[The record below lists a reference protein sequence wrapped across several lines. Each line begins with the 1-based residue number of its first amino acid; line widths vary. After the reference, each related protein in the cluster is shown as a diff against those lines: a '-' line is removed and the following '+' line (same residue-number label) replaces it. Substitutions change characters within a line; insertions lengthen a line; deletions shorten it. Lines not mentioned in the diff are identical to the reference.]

1 MKHMKGPKIVL
12 LTDFSPLSK
21 VAMNYAVKM
30 AANLSAEFTVL
41 NIVRLEGI
49 PKANLKLRQ
58 IERSIAQI
66 SEEEGE
72 KLVKEI
78 TTQIKGNYT
87 INYKAIKARTVAEM
101 VRRYVDK
108 NQTNMVVMGLQ
119 GASALKK
126 ARLGG
131 TTVSVI
137 DECKVPVMAI
147 PALAKYRN
155 MEHIVYASDLKH
167 VQKEL
172 DIIVEFARIFGS
184 TVHMIHVK
192 PVIDKKLEAQKVTVE
207 EIIAKI
213 GYDKL
218 DFKLIVDDDVTT
230 AIDGYIKKTKAD
242 LLTTFTHKLSLEE
255 KLFGRS
261 VTRKLAYQGTIPLLA
276 VKRK

>member
-1 MKHMKGPKIVL
+1 MKGPKIVL

-21 VAMNYAVKM
+21 VAINYAIKM
-30 AANLSAEFTVL
+30 AANLSAEFTIL

-58 IERSIAQI
+58 IEKNIAEI
-66 SEEEGE
+66 SEEEGA

-78 TTQIKGNYT
+78 TDAVKGNYV
-87 INYKAIKARTVAEM
+87 INYKAIRARTVAEM
-101 VRRYVDK
+101 VRKYVDK
-108 NQTNMVVMGLQ
+108 HSTNLVVMGLQ

-147 PALAKYRN
+147 PQFAKFKN
-155 MEHIVYASDLKH
+155 LEHIVYASDLKN

-172 DIIVEFARIFGS
+172 EIIVEFARIFGS
-184 TVHMIHVK
+184 SVHMIHVA
-192 PVIDKKLEAQKVTVE
+192 PMLDKKLESAKNTVG
-207 EIIAKI
+207 EIIHKM

-218 DFKLIVDDDVTT
+218 DFQFILDDDVTT

-255 KLFGRS
+255 KLFGKS

>member
-1 MKHMKGPKIVL
+1 MKGPKIVM

-30 AANLSAEFTVL
+30 AANLDADFTIL

-58 IERSIAQI
+58 IEKNIAEI
-66 SEEEGE
+66 SEEEGT
-72 KLVKEI
+72 KLVKEL
-78 TTQIKGNYT
+78 TAGIKGNYT
-87 INYKAIKARTVAEM
+87 INYKAIRARTVAEM
-101 VRRYVDK
+101 VRKYVDK
-108 NQTNMVVMGLQ
+108 NKTNMVVMGLQ

-147 PALAKYRN
+147 PEFARYKNL
-155 MEHIVYASDLKH
+155 EHIVYASDLKN

-184 TVHMIHVK
+184 TVHMIHVA
-192 PVIDKKLEAQKVTVE
+192 PVMDKKLEAAKNNVSD
-207 EIIAKI
+207 IIAKM

-218 DFKLIVDDDVTT
+218 SFELILDDDITT
-230 AIDGYIKKTKAD
+230 AIDSYIKKTKAD

-255 KLFGRS
+255 KLFGKS

>member
-1 MKHMKGPKIVL
+1 MKGPKIVM

-30 AANLSAEFTVL
+30 AANLDADFTIL

-58 IERSIAQI
+58 IEKNIAEI
-66 SEEEGE
+66 SEEEGT
-72 KLVKEI
+72 KLVKEL
-78 TTQIKGNYT
+78 TAGIKGNYT
-87 INYKAIKARTVAEM
+87 INYKAIRARTVAEM
-101 VRRYVDK
+101 VRKYVDK
-108 NQTNMVVMGLQ
+108 NKTNMVVMGLQ

-147 PALAKYRN
+147 PEFARYKNL
-155 MEHIVYASDLKH
+155 EHIVYASDLKN

-184 TVHMIHVK
+184 TVHMIHVA
-192 PVIDKKLEAQKVTVE
+192 PVMDKKLEAAKNNVSD
-207 EIIAKI
+207 IIAKM

-218 DFKLIVDDDVTT
+218 SFELILDDDITT

-255 KLFGRS
+255 KLFGKS

>member
-1 MKHMKGPKIVL
+1 MKGPKIVL

-21 VAMNYAVKM
+21 VALTYAIKM
-30 AANLSAEFTVL
+30 AANLNAEFTIL

-58 IERSIAQI
+58 IEKNIAAI
-66 SEEEGE
+66 SEEEGA

-78 TTQIKGNYT
+78 TASIKGDYA
-87 INYKAIKARTVAEM
+87 INYKAIRARTVAEM
-101 VRRYVDK
+101 VRKYVAK
-108 NQTNMVVMGLQ
+108 NKTNMVVMGLQ

-147 PALAKYRN
+147 PEFAKFRN
-155 MEHIVYASDLKH
+155 LEHIVYASDLKY

-172 DIIVEFARIFGS
+172 DIIVEFARVFGS
-184 TVHMIHVK
+184 SVHMIHVA
-192 PVIDKKLEAQKVTVE
+192 PVLDKKLETAKNTVN
-207 EIIAKI
+207 EIIVKT
-213 GYDKL
+213 GYDKIDFQFIL
-218 DFKLIVDDDVTT
+218 DEDVTT
-230 AIDGYIKKTKAD
+230 AIDAYIKKTKAD

-255 KLFGRS
+255 KIFGRS

>member
-1 MKHMKGPKIVL
+1 MKGPKIVM

-30 AANLSAEFTVL
+30 AAGLNAEFTIL

-58 IERSIAQI
+58 IEKNIAMI
-66 SEEEGE
+66 SEEEGA
-72 KLVKEI
+72 KLVKEL
-78 TTQIKGNYT
+78 TASIKGNYT
-87 INYKAIKARTVAEM
+87 INYKAIRARTVAEM
-101 VRRYVDK
+101 VRKYVDK
-108 NQTNMVVMGLQ
+108 NKTNMVVMGLQ

-147 PALAKYRN
+147 PEFARYKNL
-155 MEHIVYASDLKH
+155 EHIVYASDLKN

-184 TVHMIHVK
+184 TVHMIHVA
-192 PVIDKKLEAQKVTVE
+192 PVMDKKLEAAKNNVAD
-207 EIIAKI
+207 IIAKM

-218 DFKLIVDDDVTT
+218 SFELILDDDITT

-255 KLFGRS
+255 KLFGKS

>member
-1 MKHMKGPKIVL
+1 MNGPNIVM

-21 VAMNYAVKM
+21 VAMNYALKM
-30 AANLSAEFTVL
+30 AANLNADFTIL

-58 IERSIAQI
+58 IEKNIAEI
-66 SEEEGE
+66 SEEEGF
-72 KLVKEI
+72 KLVKEL
-78 TTQIKGNYT
+78 TAGSKCNYT
-87 INYKAIKARTVAEM
+87 INFKAIRARTVAEM
-101 VRRYVDK
+101 VRKYVDK
-108 NQTNMVVMGLQ
+108 NKTNMVVMGLQ

-147 PALAKYRN
+147 PEFARYKNL
-155 MEHIVYASDLKH
+155 EHIVYASDLKN

-184 TVHMIHVK
+184 MVHMIHVA
-192 PVIDKKLEAQKVTVE
+192 PVMDKKLEAAKNNVSD
-207 EIIAKI
+207 IITKM

-218 DFKLIVDDDVTT
+218 SFELILDDDITT

-255 KLFGRS
+255 KLFGKS

>member
-1 MKHMKGPKIVL
+1 MKGPKIVL

-30 AANLSAEFTVL
+30 AANLSAEFTIL

-58 IERSIAQI
+58 IEKNIAAI
-66 SEEEGE
+66 SQEEGAR
-72 KLVKEI
+72 LVKEI
-78 TTQIKGNYT
+78 TSQIKGNYT
-87 INYKAIKARTVAEM
+87 IQFKAIRAHTVAEM
-101 VRRYVDK
+101 VRKYIDK

-137 DECKVPVMAI
+137 DVCKVPVMAI
-147 PALAKYRN
+147 PELARYRN

-167 VQKEL
+167 AQKEL
-172 DIIVEFARIFGS
+172 EIIVEFARIFGS
-184 TVHMIHVK
+184 AVHMIHVA
-192 PVIDKKLEAQKVTVE
+192 PVMDKKLEASKNLVE
-207 EIIAKI
+207 EIINEMS
-213 GYDKL
+213 YDKL
-218 DFKLIVDDDVTT
+218 DFQLILDDDVTT

>member
-1 MKHMKGPKIVL
+1 
-12 LTDFSPLSK
+12 
-21 VAMNYAVKM
+21 M
-30 AANLSAEFTVL
+30 AANLSADFTIL
-41 NIVRLEGI
+41 NIVRLEGV

-58 IERSIAQI
+58 IEKNIAAI
-66 SEEEGE
+66 SEEEGA
-72 KLVKEI
+72 KLIKDI
-78 TTQIKGNYT
+78 TTTIKGNYT
-87 INYKAIKARTVAEM
+87 INYKAVRARTVAEM
-101 VRRYVDK
+101 VRKYVNK
-108 NQTNMVVMGLQ
+108 NETNMVVMGLQ

-147 PALAKYRN
+147 PELAKYKN
-155 MEHIVYASDLKH
+155 LEHIVYASDLNN

-172 DIIVEFARIFGS
+172 DIIIEFASIFGS
-184 TVHMIHVK
+184 TVHMIHVA
-192 PVIDKKLEAQKVTVE
+192 PVMDKKLEADKYRVS
-207 EIIAKI
+207 EIISKM
-213 GYDKL
+213 GYGKL
-218 DFKLIVDDDVTT
+218 DFKLILDEDITT

-255 KLFGRS
+255 KLFGKS

>member
-1 MKHMKGPKIVL
+1 MKGPKIVL

-21 VAMNYAVKM
+21 VAMNFAVKM
-30 AANLSAEFTVL
+30 AANLNAEFTIL
-41 NIVRLEGI
+41 NIVRLEGVS
-49 PKANLKLRQ
+49 KANLKLRQ
-58 IERSIAQI
+58 IEKSIAQI
-66 SEEEGE
+66 SEEEGAT
-72 KLVKEI
+72 LVKEI
-78 TTQIKGNYT
+78 TATIKGNYT
-87 INYKAIKARTVAEM
+87 ISYKAIRARTVAEM
-101 VRRYVDK
+101 VRKYVDK

-119 GASALKK
+119 GASAMKK

-131 TTVSVI
+131 TTVGVI

-155 MEHIVYASDLKH
+155 MENIVYASDLKN

-184 TVHMIHVK
+184 TVHMIHVT
-192 PVIDKKLEAQKVTVE
+192 PLIDKKIEAEKIAVE

-218 DFKLIVDDDVTT
+218 DFKLIVEDDITT

-255 KLFGRS
+255 KLFGKS

>member
-1 MKHMKGPKIVL
+1 MKGPKIVL

-21 VAMNYAVKM
+21 VAINFAVKM
-30 AANLSAEFTVL
+30 AANLAAEFTIL
-41 NIVRLEGI
+41 NIVRLEGV
-49 PKANLKLRQ
+49 PKTSLKLRQ
-58 IERSIAQI
+58 IEKAITQI
-66 SEEEGE
+66 SEDEGA
-72 KLVKEI
+72 KLVQEI
-78 TTQIKGNYT
+78 TSGIKGNYT
-87 INYKAIKARTVAEM
+87 LTYKAIKAHTVSEM

-137 DECKVPVMAI
+137 DECKAPVLAI
-147 PALAKYRN
+147 PEFAKYRN

-172 DIIVEFARIFGS
+172 DIVVEFARIFGS
-184 TVHMIHVK
+184 AVHMIHVT
-192 PVIDKKLEAQKVTVE
+192 PVIDKKVEAQKIAAE
-207 EIIAKI
+207 EIISKM

-218 DFKLIVDDDVTT
+218 DFNLIVEEDITL
-230 AIDGYIKKTKAD
+230 AIDSYIKKTKAD
-242 LLTTFTHKLSLEE
+242 MVTTFTHKLSLEE
-255 KLFGRS
+255 KLFGKS

>member
-1 MKHMKGPKIVL
+1 MKGPKIVL
-12 LTDFSPLSK
+12 LTDFSALSK

-30 AANLSAEFTVL
+30 AAHLDAEFTIL
-41 NIVRLEGI
+41 NIVRVEGT

-58 IERSIAQI
+58 IEKSITRI
-66 SEEEGE
+66 SEEEGAL
-72 KLVKEI
+72 LVKEI
-78 TTQIKGNYT
+78 TSNIKGNYA
-87 INYKAIKARTVAEM
+87 INYKAVRARTVAEM
-101 VRRYVDK
+101 VRKYVDK
-108 NQTNMVVMGLQ
+108 NKTNMVVMGLQ

-147 PALAKYRN
+147 PQFARYKNL
-155 MEHIVYASDLKH
+155 EHIVYASDLKN

-172 DIIVEFARIFGS
+172 DIIVEFAQIFGS
-184 TVHMIHVK
+184 SVHMIHVA
-192 PVIDKKLEAQKVTVE
+192 PVMDKKLDAARNAVDD
-207 EIIAKI
+207 IITKMN
-213 GYDKL
+213 YEKL
-218 DFKLIVDDDVTT
+218 DFKVILDDDITT
-230 AIDGYIKKTKAD
+230 AIAGYIKQTKAD